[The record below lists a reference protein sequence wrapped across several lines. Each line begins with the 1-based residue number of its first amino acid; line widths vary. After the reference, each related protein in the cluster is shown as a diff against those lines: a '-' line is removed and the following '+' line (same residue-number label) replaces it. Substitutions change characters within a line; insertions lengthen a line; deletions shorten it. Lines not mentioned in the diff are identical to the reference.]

1 MAEKA
6 DQILGAELPDHATRE
21 EIGAKECALAA
32 MERIQGWKGAEVA
45 VGAFG
50 QAQQSQAAL
59 VGLIQLLLHK
69 GILSQAELGDSMAW
83 AYHERASQLRVQ
95 AKKGSIV
102 LPGAPAARHRNG

>member
-1 MAEKA
+1 MADLSK
-6 DQILGAELPDHATRE
+6 ELPDTATPE

-50 QAQQSQAAL
+50 QTQQSQAAI

-69 GILSQAELGDSMAW
+69 GMLSQAELGDSMAW
-83 AYHERASQLRVQ
+83 AYHERAAQLRKQ
-95 AKKGSIV
+95 ARKSVID
-102 LPGAPAARHRNG
+102 LPDAPQARHRNS